1 MDGELAATV
10 AGGQKGVTGVD
21 KSQADAHVLAQVAG
35 RFEEVRDELQ
45 HKLTTL
51 RGIVE
56 RVRADWQG
64 SAGTSFQHV
73 TSAWSERQADLIA
86 TLSQTAEGI
95 RDAGRFYASSN
106 EGAANRITHSVD
118 LSALAGSRGNGGAR

>member
-1 MDGELAATV
+1 MYGGSAAC
-10 AGGQKGVTGVD
+10 AGSGQKGVTGVD

-45 HKLTTL
+45 SKLNTL

-64 SAGTSFQHV
+64 SAGTSFQNV
-73 TSAWSERQADLIA
+73 TTAWSQRQSDLIA
-86 TLSQTAEGI
+86 TLTQTADGI
-95 RDAGRFYASSN
+95 RDAGRFYTASN
-106 EGAANRITHSVD
+106 DGAETRVMHSVD

>member
-10 AGGQKGVTGVD
+10 ASGQKGVTGVD

-73 TSAWSERQADLIA
+73 TSAWSERQVDLIA